1 MDYSCTNFRLRL
13 IFAFLGC
20 LLLLLFPKTDIL
32 AQDVLQKM
40 TVTPIPSSERPPAVI
55 RDHPDKAAVIFE
67 SEITNLTFSSNML
80 GVVDVTGNSDEG
92 QYIVIIEPF
101 TQIIHLNAKGYI
113 RQSVRIGNPSPRDI
127 FYFSVESMDETSNL
141 ISVVFNI
148 SPEDARLFVD
158 DQETAINETAKI
170 QSGEKDIRIERE
182 GYRTIND
189 RIVVSSDR
197 IQFNYELEEIDIV
210 PVNFEVNVS
219 GANVILDGTERGV
232 IDESGNLGIFLYPGE
247 YALTIQK
254 SGYVSI
260 TQTLEITESGNNRFS
275 FTTQRNIDTL
285 DLNISPQTAELLIY
299 DERYEH
305 STPVELTPGTYPL
318 EIRGNG
324 YLTEA
329 DTVEIELGKTVK
341 KTISLKKNVGTLNL
355 SLSPENAT
363 VLINKQPVSNS
374 GTVEL
379 APGRYRMDVEKE
391 GYDSYSEN
399 FDVNLGETIQKEI
412 TLEPQYG
419 SLQFKV
425 IPGDASVEL
434 FNSDGELIKRWNGIN
449 FLKKIQVGNYQLIV
463 KADNYQIV
471 DTNTS
476 ILKNETTKTEIELD
490 NALSLFYLAENGK
503 TVLCPNADIGDS
515 GEINGITFTKRASHQ
530 ITLKNAPYTCTS
542 GIEDMSNLLNR
553 MLFAGIDI
561 NSWDFRN
568 VTEW

>member
-1 MDYSCTNFRLRL
+1 
-13 IFAFLGC
+13 
-20 LLLLLFPKTDIL
+20 
-32 AQDVLQKM
+32 
-40 TVTPIPSSERPPAVI
+40 
-55 RDHPDKAAVIFE
+55 
-67 SEITNLTFSSNML
+67 
-80 GVVDVTGNSDEG
+80 
-92 QYIVIIEPF
+92 
-101 TQIIHLNAKGYI
+101 
-113 RQSVRIGNPSPRDI
+113 
-127 FYFSVESMDETSNL
+127 
-141 ISVVFNI
+141 
-148 SPEDARLFVD
+148 
-158 DQETAINETAKI
+158 
-170 QSGEKDIRIERE
+170 
-182 GYRTIND
+182 
-189 RIVVSSDR
+189 VVSPDQ

-260 TQTLEITESGNNRFS
+260 TQTLEITEDGNNRFS
-275 FTTQRNIDTL
+275 FTTQSNIGTL